1 MKRPLSVVI
10 ISKNPKTMQETHNR
24 FDTQT
29 SFPRVRLFFIFLK
42 AFFTGHF

>member
-1 MKRPLSVVI
+1 MKRPFSVII

-24 FDTQT
+24 FDTET
-29 SFPRVRLFFIFLK
+29 RFPRLKLFTIFLR

>member
-1 MKRPLSVVI
+1 MKRPMSVVI

-24 FDTQT
+24 FDAET
-29 SFPRVRLFFIFLK
+29 SFPRLKLLLIFLK